1 MEIKLH
7 FTPELPKESCE
18 CVVFH
23 YNTLTGNITTISN
36 VNYSA
41 VYGAF
46 NMYDHFDTD
55 YVVSHAQQ
63 TEEYNASIIAW
74 AYMDEVT
81 QGVFDEIHG

>member
-1 MEIKLH
+1 MEIRLH
-7 FTPELPKESCE
+7 FIPELPTHSCE

-23 YNTLTGNITTISN
+23 YNTLTGNITTVIN
-36 VNYSA
+36 VHYSA

-46 NMYDHFDTD
+46 NMYDYFDTD
-55 YVVSHAQQ
+55 YVVSRARQ

-81 QGVFDEIHG
+81 QGVFNEIHG